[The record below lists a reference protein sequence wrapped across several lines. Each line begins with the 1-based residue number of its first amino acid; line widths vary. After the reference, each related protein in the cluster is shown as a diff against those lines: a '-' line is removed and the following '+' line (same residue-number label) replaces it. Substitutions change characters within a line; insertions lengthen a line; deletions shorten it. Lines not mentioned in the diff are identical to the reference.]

1 VAYDYRR
8 DAVLGRVLVYW
19 EERRG
24 SRRMPARRD
33 LDPVDLAPV
42 LPHLQL
48 IDVVLPDRFRYR
60 LVGTALVDAFGRDYT
75 GRFVDELLLGTGRS
89 ELITRV
95 FTSVRENARPVFLQA
110 RYYTTKNVD
119 FMTNRI
125 YLPLSENGRDVNM
138 MLAAFS
144 FDFGTHRPP
153 QGVWASAR
161 LDVVQAELEV
171 VDPL

>member
-1 VAYDYRR
+1 
-8 DAVLGRVLVYW
+8 
-19 EERRG
+19 
-24 SRRMPARRD
+24 
-33 LDPVDLAPV
+33 
-42 LPHLQL
+42 L
-48 IDVVLPDRFRYR
+48 IDVAPPDRFRYR

-75 GRFVDELLLGTGRS
+75 GRFVDELPLGTGRS

-95 FTSVRENARPVFLQA
+95 FASVRENARPVFLQA

-125 YLPLSENGRDVNM
+125 YLPLSENDRDVNM

-144 FDFGTHRPP
+144 FDFGTHHPP

-161 LDVVQAELEV
+161 LDAVQAELEV
-171 VDPL
+171 VDPT